1 MGETA
6 IGPDLA
12 TGTSVLDELTLVYL
26 PADLPWYIAYPS
38 ILLGLAL
45 SLLGYYM
52 YRLVIALAAGVS
64 GGALVF
70 IFGPDLLALEGTA
83 LLTTSGGSG
92 IILLVLGSFFYR
104 AAVFVVGAGLGFG
117 LGLGFWIVA
126 TGQID
131 ADGLTNLSLDGW
143 DRVRIVVG
151 SLPAAI
157 AIGLV
162 LFSWERRL
170 MTLGAVVLGAGLI
183 LFSLRYSGL
192 PPGALEWAPVFG
204 GIIVAVGL
212 YLGARRE
219 AQPDQRESEGDR
231 F

>member
-6 IGPDLA
+6 IGPDLP
-12 TGTSVLDELTLVYL
+12 TGTSTLYELTLIYV
-26 PADLPWYIAYPS
+26 PADLPWYLAYPS

-52 YRLVIALAAGVS
+52 YRLVIAMAAGVS
-64 GGALVF
+64 GGAIVF
-70 IFGPDLLALEGTA
+70 IFGPDLLALDGTA

-117 LGLGFWIVA
+117 LGFGFWIVA

-131 ADGLTNLSLDGW
+131 ADGLTNLSLGGW
-143 DRVRIVVG
+143 DRGRIVVG
-151 SLPAAI
+151 SLPSAI

-162 LFSWERRL
+162 MVSWERRL
-170 MTLGAVVLGAGLI
+170 MTLVAVVLGAGLI
-183 LFSLRYSGL
+183 LVGLRYSGL
-192 PPGALEWAPVFG
+192 PPGALAWTPLLG
-204 GIIVAVGL
+204 GIIIAIGL

-219 AQPDQRESEGDR
+219 AQPEQRESEDGHS
-231 F
+231 

>member
-1 MGETA
+1 
-6 IGPDLA
+6 
-12 TGTSVLDELTLVYL
+12 
-26 PADLPWYIAYPS
+26 
-38 ILLGLAL
+38 
-45 SLLGYYM
+45 M

-83 LLTTSGGSG
+83 LLTTAGGSG

-126 TGQID
+126 TAQID

-151 SLPAAI
+151 SLPPAI

-162 LFSWERRL
+162 LFNWERRL
-170 MTLGAVVLGAGLI
+170 MTLGAVILGAALI
-183 LFSLRYSGL
+183 LFGLRYSGL
-192 PPGALEWAPVFG
+192 PLGALEWTPLLG

-219 AQPDQRESEGDR
+219 AQPEQRESEDER